1 MLRHA
6 STLHKAP
13 LLRTTR
19 PPYSH
24 RIKHASSSS
33 KPQQQAQK
41 EPSTI
46 LSYIR
51 HGITYGLGVLLI
63 THITFTHIL
72 EYNPC
77 YGISMLPTFNSF
89 GDWVLISKYYRR
101 GRGIAVG
108 DIVSYAH
115 PHEPYE
121 RAIKRVMGLPGD
133 VVMRDTPGV
142 GTGKGMMV
150 QVPEGHGFEDVWP
163 SADGADQGEGCGEV
177 LSLVVAEEA

>member
-1 MLRHA
+1 MFRNAIRLR
-6 STLHKAP
+6 KP
-13 LLRTTR
+13 PNLRTTR
-19 PPYSH
+19 PPYLH
-24 RIKHASSSS
+24 QFKHASSSS
-33 KPQQQAQK
+33 KPQHQGKQ
-41 EPSTI
+41 PSTI
-46 LSYIR
+46 VSYIR
-51 HGITYGLGVLLI
+51 HGITYGLGILLI

-142 GTGKGMMV
+142 GTGRGMMV

-163 SADGADQGEGCGEV
+163 SADGAGQGEGCGEV
-177 LSLVVAEEA
+177 LSLVVATEA